1 MLVRVMGAL
10 GQYWGDV
17 RMMERTGQDWGVV
30 RKTTLPPAT
39 KPFRDEALEEQ
50 EAAIPPNHL

>member
-39 KPFRDEALEEQ
+39 KGKKGGRTFHAMDTP
-50 EAAIPPNHL
+50 